1 MQRAVFEAP
10 ARTPVGASTAR
21 RGGGR
26 EVGSTSGPRVR
37 GGSLAGRARPAG
49 HPGLQALTTELKI
62 RGFSPRTVKAYT
74 FWAAKFL
81 REFKSP
87 EKATEAEI
95 KAFLVRELDRGLSPQ
110 SLSLIRA
117 ALRFYFGE
125 VLGRDLQK
133 VKTPKA
139 EKKLPVVLSR
149 DEVRALLG
157 ALGNTRH
164 RLLASLLYATGLRVS
179 ECASLKVADLDLS
192 ERVGWVRKGKGAKDR
207 LFILSE
213 SLLGPLRKHLVR
225 HDSPWLFLG
234 RNGNHLHPSAIQKTI
249 SAAAKRAGI
258 PKPVTPHTL
267 RHSFATHLLEA
278 GTDIRKIQELLG
290 HANLSTTQRYT
301 QVSAEELKKVRS
313 PLDLL

>member
-1 MQRAVFEAP
+1 MAETAASHNP
-10 ARTPVGASTAR
+10 GALASGDGEPHDR
-21 RGGGR
+21 RGGR
-26 EVGSTSGPRVR
+26 SGGTAGAARQSPPLDA
-37 GGSLAGRARPAG
+37 LA
-49 HPGLQALTTELKI
+49 TELKI
-62 RGFSPRTVKAYT
+62 RGFSPRTVAAYT
-74 FWAAKFL
+74 LYTGKFL
-81 REFKSP
+81 QECRKP
-87 EKATEAEI
+87 PGRVTEADV
-95 KAFLVRELDRGLSPQ
+95 KVFLARELDRGLSPQ
-110 SLSLIRA
+110 SLNLIRA
-117 ALRFYFGE
+117 ALRFYFQE
-125 VLGRDLQK
+125 VAGKEFQR

-149 DEVRALLG
+149 EEVKALLG
-157 ALGNTRH
+157 ALENPRH

-179 ECASLKVADLDLS
+179 ECAALKVADLDLS

-207 LFILSE
+207 LFVLPE
-213 SLLGPLRKHLVR
+213 SLREALQKHLRR
-225 HDSPWLFLG
+225 HESPWLFPG
-234 RNGNHLHPSAIQKTI
+234 HNGNHIHPSAIQKTI
-249 SAAAKRAGI
+249 SAAARKASI

>member
-1 MQRAVFEAP
+1 MGMERVVSGVPAHLHAGAP
-10 ARTPVGASTAR
+10 EGR

-26 EVGSTSGPRVR
+26 GGR
-37 GGSLAGRARPAG
+37 GAAATV
-49 HPGLQALTTELKI
+49 HPGLQALATELKI

-74 FWAAKFL
+74 FWTAKFL
-81 REFKSP
+81 EEVRDP
-87 EKATEAEI
+87 AKAKEAEV
-95 KAFLVRELDRGLSPQ
+95 KAFLARQLERGLSPQ
-110 SLSLIRA
+110 SLGLVRA
-117 ALRFYFGE
+117 SLRFYYQA
-125 VLGRDLQK
+125 VLGKELGGI
-133 VKTPKA
+133 KTPRA

-149 DEVRALLG
+149 GEVKALLE
-157 ALGNTRH
+157 ALGNPRH
-164 RLLASLLYATGLRVS
+164 RLLASFLYATGLRVS
-179 ECASLKVADLDLS
+179 ECAALKVADIDLA

-207 LFILSE
+207 LFILPE
-213 SLLGPLRKHLVR
+213 SLLGPLQKHLRR
-225 HDSPWLFLG
+225 HDSPWLFPG
-234 RNGNHLHPSAIQKTI
+234 RNGNHIHVSAIQKTI

-258 PKPVTPHTL
+258 PKRVTPHTL